1 MKKTILIVLISL
13 ANLLFIHAQETTVK
27 GQVIDAD
34 STDPVSEVSVS
45 IRGEK
50 RSQTTN
56 EDGEFNFSS
65 NLPLGEQFLVITKEG
80 YFAKI
85 FTIIIEEGKV
95 VNLSTII
102 LNQDLGESD
111 DFTISLSEDE
121 LDEDESV
128 SSNTSGI
135 LQSSKDA
142 FARAAAFDF
151 SGTFFKVRGLDSEN
165 GTVLL
170 MALK

>member
-1 MKKTILIVLISL
+1 MKKTILTLLLSLVTVL
-13 ANLLFIHAQETTVK
+13 FMHAQQTTVK

-34 STDPVSEVSVS
+34 STDPVTEVSVS
-45 IRGEK
+45 IKGEK
-50 RSQTTN
+50 LSQTTDA
-56 EDGEFNFSS
+56 EGKFNFTS
-65 NLPLGEQFLVITKEG
+65 NLPLGEQSLVVGREG
-80 YFAKI
+80 YFTKT

-95 VNLSTII
+95 VDLSTII

-135 LQSSKDA
+135 L
-142 FARAAAFDF
+142 
-151 SGTFFKVRGLDSEN
+151 
-165 GTVLL
+165 
-170 MALK
+170 